1 MAARA
6 KPTLPQTETTT
17 PMKVLNA
24 TSLSCAGVL
33 GGVCCSITSTLLG
46 WYPSKER
53 ERKEERIQQNA
64 ELVASHAFNKVT
76 QRSLVTTTNVALF
89 DQDYKDARASNN
101 LCVVSIGSYSTSRP
115 DTFSLYFFLQPFT
128 PDRRVYF
135 RFSFSFFSLFFST
148 SLRAAT
154 SIHLGSTLFHNT

>member
-1 MAARA
+1 MAASRA

-24 TSLSCAGVL
+24 TSLLSCAGVL
-33 GGVCCSITSTLLG
+33 GGGGCSITSTWADILQR
-46 WYPSKER
+46 KR
-53 ERKEERIQQNA
+53 ERKRKEKAEEAYTAA

-76 QRSLVTTTNVALF
+76 QFSLVTTTKVALF

-101 LCVVSIGSYSTSRP
+101 PCVVSIGSYSTSRP

-128 PDRRVYF
+128 PDRHLIFGSLSLSFLSLLKCYF
-135 RFSFSFFSLFFST
+135 
-148 SLRAAT
+148 
-154 SIHLGSTLFHNT
+154 